1 MYIKSENIK
10 IYPSS
15 LRGAVDPEANLTA
28 ESSLTKFV
36 SRCHR
41 KSFVLD
47 YSDDSLT
54 FFVEGYFF
62 KIDNV
67 STNLSSLSGNIYAH
81 IRLDDMEVVL
91 YPTTTELTAKA
102 KLRTLV
108 NIDGSSIL
116 DDSTSSEFR
125 GMIISTNT
133 TEPNVTSSLH
143 ILTKDTDGSFKVP
156 DDSWV
161 QLDGKAI
168 LVGGKLLSS
177 LFSEYGDAKKAE
189 HAYSADY
196 LGGNPSS
203 YYTSLIASS
212 VTTLQSNLESGNVV
226 VKKAT
231 NADYATE
238 AGKADKADTADTL
251 NNKSESQLS
260 VSHATTAGNASKLNN
275 KRESELRVSHAN
287 TANTATTAG
296 HATTAESATYLNGS
310 DSSYYAT
317 AESVTTLERKLKSG
331 DTVVGNSTK
340 LNDKEASY
348 YATATSVNDTNA
360 GLTETINRVSALENS
375 KPSVNITVNDDG
387 TANITFTNL
396 IY

>member
-47 YSDDSLT
+47 YSNDSLT

-67 STNLSSLSGNIYAH
+67 RTNLSSLNGNIYAH
-81 IRLDDMEVVL
+81 IRLNDVDVEL
-91 YPTTTELTAKA
+91 YPTTTGRTAN
-102 KLRTLV
+102 LRTLV

-133 TEPNVTSSLH
+133 TESNATSSFH
-143 ILTKDTDGSFKVP
+143 ILTNTSGSFSVP
-156 DDSWV
+156 DNSWV

-168 LVGGKLLSS
+168 SVGGQLLSS
-177 LFSEYGDAKKAE
+177 LFDEDGNVGHATNADYATNAGNATKLNNKSESELRVLYATNAG
-189 HAYSADY
+189 SADNATTANNATN

-203 YYTSLIASS
+203 YYAPVSS
-212 VTTLQSNLESGNVV
+212 VTTLQNNLTSGDVV

-231 NADYATE
+231 NAD
-238 AGKADKADTADTL
+238 
-251 NNKSESQLS
+251 
-260 VSHATTAGNASKLNN
+260 NASKLNG
-275 KRESELRVSHAN
+275 KA
-287 TANTATTAG
+287 
-296 HATTAESATYLNGS
+296 
-310 DSSYYAT
+310 
-317 AESVTTLERKLKSG
+317 
-331 DTVVGNSTK
+331 
-340 LNDKEASY
+340 ASY

-360 GLTETINRVSALENS
+360 GLTQTIDRVTALETS
-375 KPSVNITVNDDG
+375 KPSVDITVNDDG
-387 TANITFTNL
+387 TANITFNNLLSTNL
-396 IY
+396 

>member
-47 YSDDSLT
+47 YSNDSLT

-67 STNLSSLSGNIYAH
+67 STNLSSLNGDIYAH
-81 IRLDDMEVVL
+81 IRLNDVDVEL
-91 YPTTTELTAKA
+91 YPTTTGLTAN
-102 KLRTLV
+102 LRTLV

-133 TEPNVTSSLH
+133 TESNATSSLH
-143 ILTKDTDGSFKVP
+143 ILTNTSGSLSVP

-168 LVGGKLLSS
+168 SVGGKLLSS
-177 LFSEYGDAKKAE
+177 LFDEDGNVE
-189 HAYSADY
+189 HAANADY
-196 LGGNPSS
+196 ATDADNATKLNNKSESELRVSYATNAGNADNANTANNATNLGGNPSS
-203 YYTSLIASS
+203 YYAPVSS
-212 VTTLQSNLESGNVV
+212 VTTLQSNLESGSVV
-226 VKKAT
+226 VKNST
-231 NADYATE
+231 QLN
-238 AGKADKADTADTL
+238 GKA
-251 NNKSESQLS
+251 
-260 VSHATTAGNASKLNN
+260 
-275 KRESELRVSHAN
+275 
-287 TANTATTAG
+287 
-296 HATTAESATYLNGS
+296 
-310 DSSYYAT
+310 
-317 AESVTTLERKLKSG
+317 
-331 DTVVGNSTK
+331 
-340 LNDKEASY
+340 ASY

-360 GLTETINRVSALENS
+360 GLTQTVNRVETLEDRVDALENS
-375 KPSVNITVNDDG
+375 KPSVDITVNADG
-387 TANITFTNL
+387 TANITFNNLLSTNL
-396 IY
+396 

>member
-47 YSDDSLT
+47 YSNDSLT

-67 STNLSSLSGNIYAH
+67 RTNLSSLSGNIYAH
-81 IRLDDMEVVL
+81 IRLNDVNVEL
-91 YPTTTELTAKA
+91 YPTTTGLTAN
-102 KLRTLV
+102 LRTLV

-133 TEPNVTSSLH
+133 TESNATSSFH
-143 ILTKDTDGSFKVP
+143 ILTNTNGSFSVP

-161 QLDGKAI
+161 QLEGKAI
-168 LVGGKLLSS
+168 SVGGKLLSS
-177 LFSEYGDAKKAE
+177 LFDENGNVG
-189 HAYSADY
+189 HAANADY
-196 LGGNPSS
+196 ATNAGNASKLNNKSESELNVSHATNADNATTANNATNLGGNPSS
-203 YYTSLIASS
+203 YYASASS
-212 VTTLQSNLESGNVV
+212 VTTLQSNLESGSVV
-226 VKKAT
+226 VKNAT
-231 NADYATE
+231 NAT
-238 AGKADKADTADTL
+238 
-251 NNKSESQLS
+251 
-260 VSHATTAGNASKLNN
+260 NA
-275 KRESELRVSHAN
+275 E
-287 TANTATTAG
+287 
-296 HATTAESATYLNGS
+296 
-310 DSSYYAT
+310 
-317 AESVTTLERKLKSG
+317 
-331 DTVVGNSTK
+331 NSTK
-340 LNDKEASY
+340 LNGKEASY

-375 KPSVNITVNDDG
+375 RPSVTITVNDDG

-396 IY
+396 

>member
-36 SRCHR
+36 NRCHR

-81 IRLDDMEVVL
+81 IRLTNLNIEL
-91 YPTTTELTAKA
+91 YPTTTRLTAE
-102 KLRTLV
+102 LRTLV

-133 TEPNVTSSLH
+133 AEPDVTSSFH

-168 LVGGKLLSS
+168 LVGEKLLSS
-177 LFSEYGDAKKAE
+177 LFNEDG
-189 HAYSADY
+189 
-196 LGGNPSS
+196 
-203 YYTSLIASS
+203 S
-212 VTTLQSNLESGNVV
+212 VGH
-226 VKKAT
+226 AT
-231 NADYATE
+231 NADYATN
-238 AGKADKADTADTL
+238 AGNATTL
-251 NNKSESQLS
+251 NNKSESELS
-260 VSHATTAGNASKLNN
+260 VSRATNADNASTLNNKSESELRVSYATNAGNADNSSKLNNKRESDLSVSYATNAGNASKLNN

-317 AESVTTLERKLKSG
+317 AESVTILKTELQSG
-331 DTVVGNSTK
+331 DVVVGNSTK

-360 GLTETINRVSALENS
+360 GLTETINRVTALENS
-375 KPSVNITVNDDG
+375 RPSVNITVNDDG

-396 IY
+396 